1 MSDIDQNKTF
11 LFKKDVHARGQE
23 DQTALHLAS
32 SYGHHDVARILISH
46 GANVDAVDEN
56 SYTPLMFAAMG
67 NHPHTVNE
75 LLVHKANFTLT
86 NINGDSALKL
96 AITEKAPL
104 AQTVIENYMLSLI
117 KGISGKSGEG
127 E

>member
-1 MSDIDQNKTF
+1 M
-11 LFKKDVHARGQE
+11 V
-23 DQTALHLAS
+23 
-32 SYGHHDVARILISH
+32 RILINH
-46 GANVDAVDEN
+46 GAKVDVLDEN

-75 LLVHKANFTLT
+75 LLIHKANFTLT

-96 AITEKAPL
+96 AITENAPL
-104 AQTVIENYMLSLI
+104 AQTVIENHMLSLI
-117 KGISGKSGEG
+117 KGISGKSGES

>member
-1 MSDIDQNKTF
+1 M
-11 LFKKDVHARGQE
+11 
-23 DQTALHLAS
+23 AS
-32 SYGHHDVARILISH
+32 AYGHHDVVRILLGH
-46 GANVDAVDEN
+46 GAHVDSLDEN

-86 NINGDSALKL
+86 SINGDSALKL

-117 KGISGKSGEG
+117 KGISGKNSES